1 MLSPHYSDHG
11 GRSAVRLRRSCFAVD
26 ELGLQH
32 VAARPIA
39 AAYAADMRHRLAVSG
54 AVRVVGG
61 LVPGFVGSAGPP
73 IDR

>member
-39 AAYAADMRHRLAVSG
+39 AAYAADMRHRLAVS
-54 AVRVVGG
+54 VRFEWWGDWCG
-61 LVPGFVGSAGPP
+61 LRRQRRPAY
-73 IDR
+73 